1 MKKIVLAIIALA
13 MVSLTSFAQSPEG
26 FKYQAV
32 VRDAGNAILTNQSV
46 GMRLAIKQG
55 SATGTAVYTETFSS
69 TTNAFGLVNLEIG
82 SGSSTDIFSAIN
94 WANGPYFIETA
105 ADITGGTNYAVMGSS
120 QLMSVPYALH
130 AKIADSA
137 LVDLVDD
144 ADNDPS
150 NEIQVI
156 SLSNDTLFLSNGGF
170 AKLPGGFNGDFNS
183 LTNVPANL
191 DTDSTNDF
199 DGNYSS
205 LTGAPTLVST
215 FTNDAGYLATEVDGS
230 ITNEIQAISL
240 SNDTLFLSNGGFVKL
255 PAGFNGDYNALTNKP
270 TVVSTFT
277 NDAGYLTSFTELDG
291 DSTNEIQVLSIS
303 NDTLFLSNSGFVVLP
318 ASGGS
323 GGNWTLSGNNISK
336 ANAGNVGIGTTNP
349 KSLLMVVE
357 DSLANIELA
366 SIGFNK
372 VKSGS
377 LIFNENSTYNGF
389 CGFQLNHD
397 GAANTLSLISGCSS
411 PDTIFRASR
420 SGYLNVK
427 RLAVGGSILQ
437 NPSSDFSVTGASAF
451 TGNMTITGNLTV
463 TGSIAK
469 GSGTFKID
477 HPLDPANKYLVHS
490 FVESPEMMNI
500 YSGNIVTGT
509 DGYAT
514 VELPSYF
521 EAANKDFR
529 YQLTVIGTFA
539 NAIVKEKISNNTF
552 VIQTN
557 EPNVEVSWAVTGVR
571 ADKFANKN
579 RVQPEEEKEIKGSY
593 VHPELYN
600 MPSSDSV
607 IKRKEQLLN
616 TATPNRDADQ

>member
-13 MVSLTSFAQSPEG
+13 IVSLTSFAQSPEG

-82 SGSSTDIFSAIN
+82 SGSSTDVFADIN

-105 ADITGGTNYAVMGSS
+105 ADITGGTNYTVMGTS

-183 LTNVPANL
+183 LTNLPANL
-191 DTDSTNDF
+191 DIDSTNDF

-205 LTGAPTLVST
+205 LVGAPTL
-215 FTNDAGYLATEVDGS
+215 
-230 ITNEIQAISL
+230 IS
-240 SNDTLFLSNGGFVKL
+240 S
-255 PAGFNGDYNALTNKP
+255 
-270 TVVSTFT
+270 FT

-318 ASGGS
+318 ASGGA
-323 GGNWTLSGNNISK
+323 GGNWTLTGNNISK

-366 SIGFNK
+366 SVAFNK

-397 GAANTLSLISGCSS
+397 GAANALSLISGCSS

-420 SGYLNVK
+420 NGYLNVK
-427 RLAVGGSILQ
+427 KLAVGGSILQ
-437 NPSSDFSVTGASAF
+437 NPFSDFSVTGASEF

-579 RVQPEEEKEIKGSY
+579 RVQPEEDKEIKGSY

-607 IKRKEQLLN
+607 IKRKEQLMN
-616 TATPNRDADQ
+616 KPTQNRDADQ